1 MTIFSNLLDEA
12 PAGKPPGARQLEA
25 YLRERIAS
33 GALPEGTRLPPVREA
48 AWQLTCAPGTVSR
61 AYQALTVSGLA
72 HGIVGRGTF
81 VGEGPRR
88 LTMPFRPSDPAR
100 VIDMAV
106 NCFLMEPAG
115 DFLREGLEAAGAR
128 AAAGSTPLDYVG
140 EMGAPADREAAL
152 AYLARW
158 RQDITPD
165 TVCILNGVQSAL
177 SAGFGALVR
186 PGTGIACDQVTYP
199 GMLSAAAL
207 NGVKLLPVVM
217 DREGMCPD
225 ALDACCRANAVSLL
239 VLMPSVQNPTGRPM
253 PRKRREALAEV
264 AARHALTIV
273 EDEVYGFLSAEAG
286 SSFSALLPEQTL
298 LLTGLSKCIAPAM
311 RIGYAAGPGRLV
323 RRVAGA
329 HNAMQMMAS
338 ALLSGIASQVIRNG
352 ALDRRIEAIR
362 RGVRRRAGYVAEA
375 LPGLDEVDL
384 QGGLAWLSLPGGWRG
399 DAFCTEAEALGVR
412 VSSGH
417 VFSAERTL
425 APDAVR
431 VSFVSVEDETR
442 FRQGID
448 TLAELAARPYAGGA
462 TAP

>member
-1 MTIFSNLLDEA
+1 MTIFSDLRGD
-12 PAGKPPGARQLEA
+12 AGGDTPIGARQLEA
-25 YLRERIAS
+25 FLRDRIAS
-33 GALPEGTRLPPVREA
+33 GVLPEGTRLPPVREA
-48 AWQLTCAPGTVSR
+48 AWQLNCAPGTVSR
-61 AYQALTVSGLA
+61 AYQALTVSGLT
-72 HGIVGRGTF
+72 HGVVGRGTF
-81 VGEGPRR
+81 VGEGPRL
-88 LTMPFRPSDPAR
+88 LTMPFKPSDPAR

-128 AAAGSTPLDYVG
+128 AAAGTTPLDYVG
-140 EMGAPADREAAL
+140 EMGAAGDREAAL
-152 AYLARW
+152 PYLARW
-158 RQDITPD
+158 RHDITPD

-177 SAGFGALVR
+177 SAAFGSLVR

-207 NGVKLLPVVM
+207 NGVKLLPVTM
-217 DREGMCPD
+217 DGQGMCPD
-225 ALDACCRANAVSLL
+225 ALDACCRANAVSLV

-253 PRKRREALAEV
+253 PVKRREAIAEV

-273 EDEVYGFLSAEAG
+273 EDEIYGFLSADSG

-298 LLTGLSKCIAPAM
+298 LVTGMSKCIAPAM

-362 RGVRRRAGYVAEA
+362 RGVRQRAEYVSKT
-375 LPGLDEVDL
+375 LPGLAEPDL
-384 QGGLAWLSLPGGWRG
+384 QGGLAWLTLPGGWRG
-399 DAFCTEAEALGVR
+399 MPF
-412 VSSGH
+412 
-417 VFSAERTL
+417 
-425 APDAVR
+425 
-431 VSFVSVEDETR
+431 
-442 FRQGID
+442 
-448 TLAELAARPYAGGA
+448 ARRPRRWACG
-462 TAP
+462 